1 MGIVMTKL
9 TDPVINPVNYVSD
22 LARPGEGAVFS
33 YSRIDRL
40 YSQFLWITLW
50 MKCGEVS
57 QIPIFAVLLLN

>member
-33 YSRIDRL
+33 
-40 YSQFLWITLW
+40 
-50 MKCGEVS
+50 
-57 QIPIFAVLLLN
+57 